1 VQLVVLIV
9 AIAVIFAMRFLSGKR
24 KKKSSEKKFKNPDE
38 FVQWLASEAVNDA
51 SQQNH
56 VELDYSIES
65 IQRVDDVLGGLH
77 KQYVKNAS
85 SVVVNGL
92 ATTYGAYL
100 GEVIRRSEPGAKWK
114 RDDPVGGEK
123 SYPISWGGGHSY
135 PMAWCYRR
143 IVNGSEDNVWA
154 KYQALKDRRSKSPS
168 PAPQTE

>member
-1 VQLVVLIV
+1 MQLVVLIV

-24 KKKSSEKKFKNPDE
+24 KKKSSEKKFKNTDE

-92 ATTYGAYL
+92 ATTYGADL
-100 GEVIRRSEPGAKWK
+100 GEVIRSRNRVRNGNETIRSEAKSLTRSPGAAGIPIPWRGVTVALSTVLKTMCGLNTK
-114 RDDPVGGEK
+114 R
-123 SYPISWGGGHSY
+123 
-135 PMAWCYRR
+135 
-143 IVNGSEDNVWA
+143 
-154 KYQALKDRRSKSPS
+154 
-168 PAPQTE
+168 